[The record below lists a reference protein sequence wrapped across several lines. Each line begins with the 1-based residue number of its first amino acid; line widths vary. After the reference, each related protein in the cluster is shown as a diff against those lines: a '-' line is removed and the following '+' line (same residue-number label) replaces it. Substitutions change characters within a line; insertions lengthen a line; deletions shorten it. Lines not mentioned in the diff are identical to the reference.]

1 MIRIFEM
8 EEPRMKKLLACL
20 LPLCLLAAML
30 CGCTSTGE
38 TPSAAPAAAPE
49 SSLPVPESTEAPA
62 ATEPVVEVPE
72 DLHPMLFRVTG
83 EGGQEM
89 YLFGTIHVGDERN
102 AAALSLIAPTLDECD
117 ALAVEFDV
125 LASGP
130 FFKESSCRS
139 CMLCLLIGKI
149 YPENALNSM

>member
-1 MIRIFEM
+1 
-8 EEPRMKKLLACL
+8 MKKLLACL
-20 LPLCLLAAML
+20 LPLCLLAAVL
-30 CGCTSTGE
+30 CGCTSIGE
-38 TPSAAPAAAPE
+38 TPSAAPAAPAPSASVPASSLPVPE

-117 ALAVEFDV
+117 ALAVET
-125 LASGP
+125 P
-130 FFKESSCRS
+130 WPWSSTSWPLRR
-139 CMLCLLIGKI
+139 I
-149 YPENALNSM
+149 